1 MDNNKLQITTLDDI
15 RVLRKQALLDVQ
27 QQKKALGTTARKL
40 IAPLAP
46 TVNKGNSIMKAFNTG
61 MALFDGFILGI
72 KLIRKFHRGIR
83 KEKTAIHSM
92 KCSAIVITKQWFS
105 KRKLRIASPFLQ
117 E

>member
-46 TVNKGNSIMKAFNTG
+46 TVNKGNSIMKGINTR
-61 MALFDGFILGI
+61 MAYF
-72 KLIRKFHRGIR
+72 
-83 KEKTAIHSM
+83 EAYM
-92 KCSAIVITKQWFS
+92 YN
-105 KRKLRIASPFLQ
+105 
-117 E
+117 